1 MIPRGPDCTVTTL
14 IELQGGRAQ
23 WDKAMRRIREL
34 GWTCHELSPKERR
47 TVRRA
52 FDPDDG
58 YSEFWWVEVPIVGS
72 TWRADREAAWRIMEL
87 SRSVQTVIYGRLF
100 RRAEIDRVLEPEW
113 QVHSTDREPAGT
125 VTPGPRRL
133 WRTVTRW
140 CATRTGLFDVRVRIH
155 ASKDTARHLA
165 RHLRADGPR
174 ADLDVR
180 PLDGRG
186 RTGTPLHGEDA
197 LNRALALFGGPL
209 LAMSLFLSTARH
221 LPPFS
226 AAVCWFL
233 AVACAVPA
241 WWTAFALPLARSRLH
256 CLATCL
262 IATLAVA
269 VYTLGVPELF
279 DGVDS
284 RSAWVTA
291 AIGFYVTGLILLGRR
306 WRWQIL
312 AATVLPLLATLLV
325 AALPL
330 TGRILQDGYADE
342 LSLSPEETAV
352 SGAYQILAAVKLL
365 WPALAAILF
374 IAAVWGVLRYFHFIR
389 PRSVFA
395 GTLAA
400 LFLTLGLLTV
410 AEWTFASPRHAA
422 DELKRAA
429 AHHTKAPPYFGISTD
444 WVCVRP
450 TVPVHALNEQGG
462 VLAPHIPYLSF
473 GVAEGNVVLWNAA
486 ADRPLRVPAGQVKLL
501 PARNLGPACA
511 T

>member
-14 IELQGGRAQ
+14 IELQGGRPQ

-47 TVRRA
+47 TVLRA
-52 FDPDDG
+52 FGSDVNFSD
-58 YSEFWWVEVPIVGS
+58 FWWVEMPIMGS
-72 TWRADREAAWRIMEL
+72 TWRADREAAWQITEL

-100 RRAEIDRVLEPEW
+100 RREEIDRVLEPEW
-113 QVHSTDREPAGT
+113 QVHSADHDPEGT
-125 VTPGPRRL
+125 VTPGFRRH
-133 WRTVTRW
+133 WRTATRW
-140 CATRTGLFDVRVRIH
+140 CAAHTGLLDVRVRIH
-155 ASKDTARHLA
+155 ANKDAARHLA
-165 RHLRADGPR
+165 RHLRTDGPR

-186 RTGTPLHGEDA
+186 RTGTIRHGEDA
-197 LNRALALFGGPL
+197 LNRAVALFGGPL
-209 LAMSLFLSTARH
+209 LAMSLFLSTAQH
-221 LPPFS
+221 LIPIA

-233 AVACAVPA
+233 AVVCAVPA
-241 WWTAFALPLARSRLH
+241 WWTAFAVPLARSRLQ
-256 CLATCL
+256 CLVICI
-262 IATLAVA
+262 IATLVVA
-269 VYTLGVPELF
+269 VYTLGVPGLF

-284 RSAWVTA
+284 RSTWATA

-312 AATVLPLLATLLV
+312 AATALPLLATLLV

-352 SGAYQILAAVKLL
+352 SGAYQLISAVKLL
-365 WPALAAILF
+365 WPTLAAILF

-389 PRSVFA
+389 PRSVSA

-400 LFLTLGLLTV
+400 LFLALGLLTA
-410 AEWTFASPRHAA
+410 AEWTFASPQHAA
-422 DELKRAA
+422 DKLKRAA
-429 AHHTKAPPYFGISTD
+429 THHTKAPPYFGISAD

-450 TVPVHALNEQGG
+450 TVSVHTLNEQGG
-462 VLAPHIPYLSF
+462 TLVPSTPYLSF

-501 PARNLGPACA
+501 PAGNPELSCV

>member
-14 IELQGGRAQ
+14 IELQGGRSQ

-52 FDPDDG
+52 FDSNVNL
-58 YSEFWWVEVPIVGS
+58 SEFWWVEVPIRGS
-72 TWRADREAAWRIMEL
+72 TWRADREAAWQITEL
-87 SRSVQTVIYGRLF
+87 SRSVRTVIYGRLF
-100 RRAEIDRVLEPEW
+100 RRDEIDRVLEPEW
-113 QVHSTDREPAGT
+113 QVHSTEHEPEGT
-125 VTPGPRRL
+125 VAPGFRRL

-140 CATRTGLFDVRVRIH
+140 YATRTGLLDVRVRIH
-155 ASKDTARHLA
+155 ASKDAARHLA
-165 RHLRADGPR
+165 RRLRTDGPR
-174 ADLDVR
+174 VDLDVR

-186 RTGTPLHGEDA
+186 RTGIIRHREDA

-209 LAMSLFLSTARH
+209 LAMALFLSTAQH
-221 LPPFS
+221 LIPVA

-233 AVACAVPA
+233 AVVCAVPA
-241 WWTAFALPLARSRLH
+241 WWTAFALPLAHSRLH
-256 CLATCL
+256 CLVICA

-269 VYTLGVPELF
+269 VYTLGVPGLF

-284 RSAWVTA
+284 RYAWVTA

-306 WRWQIL
+306 WRWQVL

-325 AALPL
+325 AALPF

-352 SGAYQILAAVKLL
+352 SGAYQLAAAVKLL
-365 WPALAAILF
+365 WPTLATILF
-374 IAAVWGVLRYFHFIR
+374 VAAAWGVLRYFHFIR

-400 LFLTLGLLTV
+400 VFLTLGLLT
-410 AEWTFASPRHAA
+410 AAGWTFASPQHAA
-422 DELKRAA
+422 DKLKRAA
-429 AHHTKAPPYFGISTD
+429 SHHTKAPPYFGISAD

-450 TVPVHALNEQGG
+450 TVSVDTLNEQGG
-462 VLAPHIPYLSF
+462 ALVPRTPYLSF

-501 PARNLGPACA
+501 PAGNPGLSCV